1 MNNCL
6 KALLAALAVLVPL
19 ATPSFAQTLRWS
31 AAGDVISYDPN
42 AQVDSF
48 TQSVQH
54 MVFDPLVRRNKDLA
68 LEPALATSWEIVE
81 PTRWRFKL
89 RQGVKFHE
97 GQPFTADDV
106 VATILREID
115 PGSRNRENLPA
126 VIDAKKVDD
135 FTVDIILKG
144 PYPLLLNDL
153 AAVYIMSKPWMEEH
167 NALKPGNAST
177 GVVTYASNHANGT
190 GPFKLVSYEPDSKSV
205 FTVNKDWWDKP
216 QHNLT
221 DVVFRPIASD
231 ATRVAALLSGEV
243 DLIAPVPLQDIDRVA
258 NTPGLKVVENP
269 SLRVILLSF
278 NWKPE
283 LHAMPGKPNPLLD
296 VRVRQALWDAVDLQ
310 TIQKR
315 LMRGKSRVTGTLV
328 APPVTGY
335 DKSADAPPAYDPAK
349 AKALLAEAGYPNG
362 FKVNLNCTNDRYI
375 ADEQICLALASM
387 WAKIGVEANAGVESK
402 TTFFPKSDQGA
413 FDIFMFGWASLPP
426 MDGFSVLQSL
436 LATNDGSFGGSNTSG
451 LSNAKIDELAHAA
464 ATELDETKRVALLKE
479 AFKIAH
485 DQVLYL
491 PLHQQPVAWAM
502 SDKLEMPQFADE
514 YVRPWFAHMK

>member
-1 MNNCL
+1 MYSQIRIALHPKNNHKCVSNRRKLVNNRL
-6 KALLAALAVLVPL
+6 KTLLATLAVLVPL
-19 ATPSFAQTLRWS
+19 ATPSLAQTLRWS
-31 AAGDVISYDPN
+31 AAGDVVSYDPN

-68 LEPALATSWEIVE
+68 LEPALATSWEVVE

-126 VIDAKKVDD
+126 VVDAKKVDD

-153 AAVYIMSKPWMEEH
+153 AAVYILSKPWLEEH
-167 NALKPGNAST
+167 NALKPGNSST

-221 DVVFRPIASD
+221 DVEFRPIASD

-258 NTPGLKVVENP
+258 
-269 SLRVILLSF
+269 
-278 NWKPE
+278 
-283 LHAMPGKPNPLLD
+283 
-296 VRVRQALWDAVDLQ
+296 
-310 TIQKR
+310 
-315 LMRGKSRVTGTLV
+315 
-328 APPVTGY
+328 
-335 DKSADAPPAYDPAK
+335 
-349 AKALLAEAGYPNG
+349 
-362 FKVNLNCTNDRYI
+362 
-375 ADEQICLALASM
+375 
-387 WAKIGVEANAGVESK
+387 
-402 TTFFPKSDQGA
+402 
-413 FDIFMFGWASLPP
+413 
-426 MDGFSVLQSL
+426 
-436 LATNDGSFGGSNTSG
+436 
-451 LSNAKIDELAHAA
+451 
-464 ATELDETKRVALLKE
+464 
-479 AFKIAH
+479 
-485 DQVLYL
+485 
-491 PLHQQPVAWAM
+491 
-502 SDKLEMPQFADE
+502 
-514 YVRPWFAHMK
+514 

>member
-1 MNNCL
+1 
-6 KALLAALAVLVPL
+6 
-19 ATPSFAQTLRWS
+19 
-31 AAGDVISYDPN
+31 
-42 AQVDSF
+42 
-48 TQSVQH
+48 
-54 MVFDPLVRRNKDLA
+54 
-68 LEPALATSWEIVE
+68 
-81 PTRWRFKL
+81 
-89 RQGVKFHE
+89 
-97 GQPFTADDV
+97 
-106 VATILREID
+106 
-115 PGSRNRENLPA
+115 
-126 VIDAKKVDD
+126 
-135 FTVDIILKG
+135 
-144 PYPLLLNDL
+144 
-153 AAVYIMSKPWMEEH
+153 
-167 NALKPGNAST
+167 
-177 GVVTYASNHANGT
+177 
-190 GPFKLVSYEPDSKSV
+190 
-205 FTVNKDWWDKP
+205 
-216 QHNLT
+216 
-221 DVVFRPIASD
+221 
-231 ATRVAALLSGEV
+231 GEV

-296 VRVRQALWDAVDLQ
+296 ARVRQALWDAVDLQ

-335 DKSADAPPAYDPAK
+335 DKSVDVPPAYDPAK

-362 FKVNLNCTNDRYI
+362 FKMNLNCTNDRYI

-387 WAKIGVEANAGVESK
+387 WAKIGVEANASVESK
-402 TTFFPKSDQGA
+402 TTFFPRSDQGA
-413 FDIFMFGWASLPP
+413 FDMFMFGWASLPP

-436 LATNDGSFGGSNTSG
+436 LATNDGSYGGSNSNG

-464 ATELDETKRVALLKE
+464 ATELDEGKRVSQLKE

-502 SDKLEMPQFADE
+502 SDKLDMPQFADE
-514 YVRPWFAHMK
+514 YVRPWFANMK